1 MGTQGSRNPTPHTHS
16 LHRNFLAPQVHKM
29 LGKGS
34 YGKVYKVE
42 RVSDGKCYALKE
54 TNLGNLSHLER
65 MDAVNEVR
73 LLVSISHPSVV
84 RAARTSGDGNLRHGR
99 TNCQSTSL
107 SGAPAETWPC
117 QEEHGHDSP
126 TQL

>member
-1 MGTQGSRNPTPHTHS
+1 M
-16 LHRNFLAPQVHKM
+16 HKL

-54 TNLGNLSHLER
+54 TNLGNLNHVER

-73 LLVSISHPSVV
+73 LLVSIKHPSVV
-84 RAARTSGDGNLRHGR
+84 GAAGTTGGAVPL
-99 TNCQSTSL
+99 QL
-107 SGAPAETWPC
+107 SVTVTEWP
-117 QEEHGHDSP
+117 Q
-126 TQL
+126 